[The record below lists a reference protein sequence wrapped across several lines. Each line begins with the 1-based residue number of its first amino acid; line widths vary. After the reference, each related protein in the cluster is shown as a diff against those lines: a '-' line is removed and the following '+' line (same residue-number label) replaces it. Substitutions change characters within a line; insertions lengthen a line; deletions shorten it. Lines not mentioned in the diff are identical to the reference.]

1 MLARI
6 IIDFN
11 NPVKVDESC
20 NKNPTLRFK
29 PQEQKEEKYV
39 HAVGLGK

>member
-1 MLARI
+1 MLPRT

-11 NPVKVDESC
+11 NPVKEDESC

-29 PQEQKEEKYV
+29 PQDKKKEGTYV
-39 HAVGLGK
+39 VGLGK

>member
-1 MLARI
+1 MLATT

-11 NPVKVDESC
+11 NPVKAAESC

-29 PQEQKEEKYV
+29 PQEQKEEKYYV
-39 HAVGLGK
+39 IVLGK